1 MDFLTLAKKRYSV
14 RAYTK
19 QKVEKEKL
27 DAILEAAHVAPT
39 GGNCQPQHLIVVQS
53 DEGLRKIGKATNI
66 YGAPLAIIVCSDTNK
81 VWTRPFDGKKLTD
94 IDASIITDHMM
105 MEATYL
111 GLGSVWVCY
120 FKPDILK
127 AEFKIPDNLE
137 PVNILVLGY
146 ADTSREKALSA
157 DRHKPVIE
165 VCCVDSTKSAS
176 ISKTPEKLIFAVR
189 SGRQEH
195 TPVIDIDG
203 GLLKELN
210 DRQISEIR
218 CICI

>member
-120 FKPDILK
+120 FKPDIL
-127 AEFKIPDNLE
+127 E

-157 DRHKPVIE
+157 DRHAKMRN
-165 VCCVDSTKSAS
+165 SLSAMVS
-176 ISKTPEKLIFAVR
+176 FEKL
-189 SGRQEH
+189 
-195 TPVIDIDG
+195 
-203 GLLKELN
+203 
-210 DRQISEIR
+210 
-218 CICI
+218 

>member
-105 MEATYL
+105 MEATYRV
-111 GLGSVWVCY
+111 G
-120 FKPDILK
+120 
-127 AEFKIPDNLE
+127 
-137 PVNILVLGY
+137 
-146 ADTSREKALSA
+146 
-157 DRHKPVIE
+157 
-165 VCCVDSTKSAS
+165 CVDCDGILHS
-176 ISKTPEKLIFAVR
+176 SKNTVTTVTNRHAPEFSNVNLTTLPSWVR
-189 SGRQEH
+189 
-195 TPVIDIDG
+195 
-203 GLLKELN
+203 LLSY
-210 DRQISEIR
+210 RIP
-218 CICI
+218 

>member
-81 VWTRPFDGKKLTD
+81 VWTRPFDGKKRAFTSESYTTGFYCQTSYKGENTEQEKRA
-94 IDASIITDHMM
+94 IARCHR
-105 MEATYL
+105 AT
-111 GLGSVWVCY
+111 G
-120 FKPDILK
+120 
-127 AEFKIPDNLE
+127 
-137 PVNILVLGY
+137 
-146 ADTSREKALSA
+146 
-157 DRHKPVIE
+157 
-165 VCCVDSTKSAS
+165 
-176 ISKTPEKLIFAVR
+176 
-189 SGRQEH
+189 
-195 TPVIDIDG
+195 
-203 GLLKELN
+203 
-210 DRQISEIR
+210 
-218 CICI
+218 